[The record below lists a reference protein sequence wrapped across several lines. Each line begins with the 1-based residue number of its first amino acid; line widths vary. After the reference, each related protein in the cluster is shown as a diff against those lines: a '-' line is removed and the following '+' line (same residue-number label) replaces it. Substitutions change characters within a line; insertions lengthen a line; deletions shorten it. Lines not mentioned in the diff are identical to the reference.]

1 VTLGKKKKCKM
12 TIKYTELN
20 PLKYQLEIKKLIFIK
35 NNKQVKKLSKANFKF
50 KLLKT
55 YKININ
61 LRRIKSSN
69 NLKIKNYLNK
79 IYISINFF

>member
-1 VTLGKKKKCKM
+1 M